1 MARGP
6 SSTNKSRGNS
16 QRYLDT
22 VRIESENGESFDIF
36 NSLSIAN
43 DFMSPSEAAF
53 EVGDDG
59 TWSELEDITGMGK
72 KFKVFVNDRLR
83 LTGRVELNDIPV
95 DSSNG
100 AVTRFTVRTLM
111 ADAMYACANPNVKV
125 KSTSIKDFILYLW
138 APLGVKESDFVFLAD
153 VSRNLM
159 TGKSSDGTKPK
170 VALEDLNEEQAKVN
184 PPETIYQA
192 TDRHLQRHGFMIWDA
207 PDGKLVVGA
216 PDDKQS
222 ILYQFRMF
230 GEPSRRNMNNVLSM
244 QRTKDWSGVPGLL
257 YMAGTGGNKDW
268 TKSKVRG
275 FVTQNEIDKAGFYRP
290 VLLINEGL
298 KNDKLAQRQ
307 AEREMTNRSK
317 RLDTWTITVDGLSYF
332 DGMERFQYAIDTT
345 AEVISSV
352 AGGPNGAYL
361 VTRVQLNRNVN
372 EGDTAELTLLK
383 RGLWRL

>member
-16 QRYLDT
+16 ARYLDT
-22 VRIESENGESFDIF
+22 VRVESENGESFDIF
-36 NSLSIAN
+36 NSLSVAN
-43 DFMSPSEAAF
+43 DFMAPSEAAF

-59 TWSELEDITGMGK
+59 TWAELENITGLGK

-83 LTGRVELNDIPV
+83 LTGRVELNDIPI
-95 DSSNG
+95 DPSSG
-100 AVTRFTVRTLM
+100 AVTRFCVRTLM
-111 ADAMYACANPNVKV
+111 ADAMYACANPNVNV

-138 APLGVKESDFVFLAD
+138 APLGVKESDFVFNAD

-159 TGKSSDGTKPK
+159 TGISSDGTKPK
-170 VALEDLNEEQAKVN
+170 VALEELNEEQAKVN

-192 TDRHLQRHGFMIWDA
+192 SERHLQRHGFMLWDA
-207 PDGKLVVGA
+207 PDGKIVVGA

-230 GEPSRRNMNNVLSM
+230 GEASRRNMNNILSM
-244 QRTKDWSGVPGLL
+244 HRIRDVSGVPGLI

-275 FVTQNEIDKAGFYRP
+275 FVIQNEVEQAGFYRP
-290 VLLINEGL
+290 VLIVNEGL

-317 RLDTWTITVDGLSYF
+317 RLDTWTVNVDGLSYF
-332 DGMERFQYAIDTT
+332 DGMERYQYSIDTT

>member
-1 MARGP
+1 MARTP
-6 SSTNKSRGNS
+6 SSDNKSRGFS
-16 QRYLDT
+16 QRYRDT
-22 VRIESENGESFDIF
+22 VRIESENGESFDLF

-43 DFMSPSEAAF
+43 DFLAPSEAAF

-59 TWSELEDITGMGK
+59 TWGELESITANGK

-95 DSSNG
+95 DASNG

-111 ADAMYACANPNVKV
+111 ADAMYACADPKVKV

-138 APLGVKESDFVFLAD
+138 KPLGIKESDFIFLAD

-159 TGKSSDGTKPK
+159 TGVSSDGKKPK
-170 VALEDLNEEQAKVN
+170 VALEDLKEEQAKVN

-192 TDRHLQRHGFMIWDA
+192 SDRHLQRHGFMIWDA
-207 PDGKLVVGA
+207 PDGRIVIGS
-216 PDDKQS
+216 PDDLQTPS
-222 ILYQFRMF
+222 YQFRMF
-230 GEPSRRNMNNVLSM
+230 GEPSRKNLNNVLTM
-244 QRTKDWSGVPGLL
+244 QRTKDWSGVPGMI

-275 FVTQNEIDKAGFYRP
+275 FVTQNEVDKAGFYRP
-290 VLLINEGL
+290 VLLISEGL

-317 RLDTWTITVDGLSYF
+317 RMDTWTVTVDGLSYF
-332 DGMERFQYAIDTT
+332 DGTNRYQYAIDTT
-345 AEVISSV
+345 ADVISSV
-352 AGGPNGAYL
+352 AGGPSGAYL
-361 VTRVQLNRNVN
+361 VTRVQLNRNVR
-372 EGDTAELTLLK
+372 EGDSAEITLLK

>member
-1 MARGP
+1 MPRGP

-16 QRYLDT
+16 ARYLDT
-22 VRIESENGESFDIF
+22 VRVESEDGASFDIF

-43 DFMSPSEAAF
+43 DFMAPSEAAF

-59 TWSELEDITGMGK
+59 TWGELEDLTGMGK

-83 LTGRVELNDIPV
+83 LTGRVELNNIPI
-95 DSSNG
+95 DASSG
-100 AVTRFTVRTLM
+100 AVTRFSVRTLM
-111 ADAMYACANPNVKV
+111 ADAMYACANPNVNV

-159 TGKSSDGTKPK
+159 TGVSSDGTKPK
-170 VALEDLNEEQAKVN
+170 VVLEDLNEEQAKVN
-184 PPETIYQA
+184 PPETIFQA
-192 TDRHLQRHGFMIWDA
+192 SDRHLQRHGFMIWDA
-207 PDGKLVVGA
+207 PDGKIVVGA
-216 PDDKQS
+216 PDDKQT

-230 GEPSRRNMNNVLSM
+230 GENSRRNMNNVLSM

-257 YMAGTGGNKDW
+257 YVAGTGGNKEW

-275 FVTQNEIDKAGFYRP
+275 FVTQNELDQAGFYRP
-290 VLLINEGL
+290 VLIVNEGL
-298 KNDKLAQRQ
+298 KNDQLAQRQ
-307 AEREMTNRSK
+307 AAREMTNRSK
-317 RLDTWTITVDGLSYF
+317 RMDTWTITTDGLSYF
-332 DGMERFQYAIDTT
+332 DGNDRFQYGIDTT

-361 VTRVQLNRNVN
+361 VTRVQLSRNPR
-372 EGDTAELTLLK
+372 EGDTSELTLLK